1 MALPDPVLAELRQ
14 VVGREAVIATPN
26 DLRIFERDGSIEGA
40 MPDAVV
46 LASSTRQVADVIK
59 VAARHHIPLVPR
71 GAGTG
76 LSGGAVT
83 IRGGIALQVTRM
95 RRILDIDPVA
105 QTAIGEPGV
114 VNKELS
120 LVAAQHGLFYAPDP
134 SSQKAC
140 TLGGNAAENSGGP
153 HCLYY
158 GVTTNHVLG
167 MEVVLADGS
176 VHWVSGDAPDRV
188 GLDLCGV
195 LVGSEGTLCAITKI
209 KVRLLKVPPSV
220 ITLLAAFPNVEAA
233 SQAVS
238 AVIGHGIVPSA
249 LEMMD
254 NVTVGAVEAHY
265 RAGYPTDAGAVLLV
279 EVDGT
284 EESTRE
290 LTDAISA
297 ILTDNHGYAL
307 REAQTP
313 AERDLLWQGRKGA
326 IGALGRIKPNYY
338 LHDGVVPRSR
348 LPQIL
353 SAVGEIG
360 EHYRLPVAN
369 VFHAGDGNLHP
380 NILFDMRDA
389 QVLHQVEAAGEEM
402 LRAVVE
408 MGGALSGEHG
418 IGLEK
423 SAFMPW
429 IFTADDLDAMQRVKH
444 VLDADGILNPGKI
457 FPDPTRKPVHLAG
470 RSGLA
475 VEELQAELGKAGQFL
490 PLDPFH
496 SPGHTIGGL
505 LATGWTGPLRM
516 RYGPPRDFLIGIRVA
531 LPDGKLASAGGR
543 VVKNVSGYD
552 MMKLHYGALGSL
564 GVIVA
569 ASFKVFP
576 KPLHD
581 VTVVTHRGWDGV
593 EEALATPLAPS
604 ALELSSDGRVL
615 ARYLG

>member
-1 MALPDPVLAELRQ
+1 MPLAKHVIDELRRA
-14 VVGREAVIATPN
+14 VGRESVIDSAN

-46 LASSTRQVADVIK
+46 LAANTQQVAEVMRI
-59 VAARHHIPLVPR
+59 ASRHRVPVVPR

-95 RRILDIDPVA
+95 RRILEIDPVA
-105 QTAIGEPGV
+105 QTALVEPGV
-114 VNKELS
+114 VNQELS
-120 LVAAQHGLFYAPDP
+120 LVAARHGLFYAPDP

-140 TLGGNAAENSGGP
+140 TIGGNAAENSGGP

-176 VHWVSGDAPDRV
+176 VRWVTGDAPDRV

-209 KVRLLKVPPSV
+209 KVRLLKIPPSV
-220 ITLLAAFPNVEAA
+220 ITLLAAFPSIEAA

-238 AVIGHGIVPSA
+238 AVIGRGIVPSA

-265 RAGYPTDAGAVLLV
+265 HAGYPTDAGAVLLV
-279 EVDGT
+279 EVDGI

-290 LTDAISA
+290 LTDEIGK
-297 ILTDNHGYAL
+297 ILTANQGYAL
-307 REAQTP
+307 REAQTA

-380 NILFDMRDA
+380 NILFDMRDR
-389 QVLHQVEAAGEEM
+389 QVMHQVESAGEEM

-408 MGGALSGEHG
+408 LGGALSGEHG

-423 SAFMPW
+423 NAFMPW
-429 IFTADDLDAMQRVKH
+429 IYSADDLDAMHRLKDVF
-444 VLDADGILNPGKI
+444 DPDGMLNPGKI
-457 FPDPTRKPVHLAG
+457 FPEPSGKTVHLAG
-470 RSGLA
+470 RTGLA
-475 VEELQAELGKAGQFL
+475 VEAK
-490 PLDPFH
+490 
-496 SPGHTIGGL
+496 
-505 LATGWTGPLRM
+505 W
-516 RYGPPRDFLIGIRVA
+516 
-531 LPDGKLASAGGR
+531 
-543 VVKNVSGYD
+543 
-552 MMKLHYGALGSL
+552 
-564 GVIVA
+564 
-569 ASFKVFP
+569 
-576 KPLHD
+576 
-581 VTVVTHRGWDGV
+581 W
-593 EEALATPLAPS
+593 
-604 ALELSSDGRVL
+604 
-615 ARYLG
+615 

>member
-1 MALPDPVLAELRQ
+1 MSLPESVAAELRR
-14 VVGREAVIATPN
+14 VAGRDAVIDSRN

-40 MPDAVV
+40 TPDAVV
-46 LASSTRQVADVIK
+46 LASNTRQVADVMK
-59 VAARHHIPLVPR
+59 VAARHGVPVVPR

-83 IRGGIALQVTRM
+83 IKGGIALQVTRM
-95 RRILDIDPVA
+95 RRIIEIDPVA
-105 QTAIGEPGV
+105 QTALVEPGV
-114 VNKELS
+114 VNQELS
-120 LVAAQHGLFYAPDP
+120 LAAAQHGLFYAPDP

-140 TLGGNAAENSGGP
+140 TIGGNAAENSGGP

-176 VHWVSGDAPDRV
+176 VHWVSGDTPDRV
-188 GLDLCGV
+188 GLDLCGL

-209 KVRLLKVPPSV
+209 KVKLLRIPPSV
-220 ITLLAAFPNVEAA
+220 ATLLAAFPSIEDA

-238 AVIGHGIVPSA
+238 AVIGHGIVPAA

-254 NVTVGAVEAHY
+254 NVTVGAVESHY
-265 RAGYPTDAGAVLLV
+265 HAGYPTDAGAVLLV
-279 EVDGT
+279 EVDGIA
-284 EESTRE
+284 ESTRE
-290 LTDAISA
+290 LMAAIRDVLA
-297 ILTDNHGYAL
+297 ANRGYAM

-313 AERDLLWQGRKGA
+313 AERDLLWAGRKGA

-423 SAFMPW
+423 NAFMPW

-444 VLDADGILNPGKI
+444 VLDAHGILNPGKI
-457 FPDPTRKPVHLAG
+457 FPDPTRKRVQLAG
-470 RSGLA
+470 RTGLA
-475 VEELQAELGKAGQFL
+475 VEAK
-490 PLDPFH
+490 
-496 SPGHTIGGL
+496 
-505 LATGWTGPLRM
+505 W
-516 RYGPPRDFLIGIRVA
+516 
-531 LPDGKLASAGGR
+531 
-543 VVKNVSGYD
+543 
-552 MMKLHYGALGSL
+552 
-564 GVIVA
+564 
-569 ASFKVFP
+569 
-576 KPLHD
+576 
-581 VTVVTHRGWDGV
+581 W
-593 EEALATPLAPS
+593 
-604 ALELSSDGRVL
+604 
-615 ARYLG
+615 

>member
-1 MALPDPVLAELRQ
+1 MLPESVSGQLRRI
-14 VVGREAVIATPN
+14 VGRESVIESAN

-40 MPDAVV
+40 IPDAVV
-46 LASSTRQVADVIK
+46 LASTTDQVAGVIK
-59 VAARHHIPLVPR
+59 VAAENKIAVVPR

-95 RRILDIDPVA
+95 RRILEIDTVA
-105 QTAIGEPGV
+105 QTATVEPGV
-114 VNKELS
+114 VNQELS

-140 TLGGNAAENSGGP
+140 TIGGNAAENSGGP

-176 VHWVSGDAPDRV
+176 VHWVTGDAPDQV

-209 KVRLLKVPPSV
+209 KVRLLRIPPS
-220 ITLLAAFPNVEAA
+220 IATMLAAFPNIETA

-238 AVIGHGIVPSA
+238 AVIGHGIVPAA

-290 LTDAISA
+290 LMSSIGR
-297 ILTDNHGYAL
+297 ILSDNHGYAM

-313 AERDLLWQGRKGA
+313 AERELLWAGRKGA

-348 LPQIL
+348 LPQVL

-360 EHYRLPVAN
+360 EHYQLPVAN

-380 NILFDMRDA
+380 NILFDMRDREI
-389 QVLHQVEAAGEEM
+389 LHQVESAGEEM

-408 MGGALSGEHG
+408 LGGTLSGEHG

-429 IFTADDLDAMQRVKH
+429 IYSPDDLDAMHRVKDA
-444 VLDADGILNPGKI
+444 LDPAGILNPGKI
-457 FPDPTRKPVHLAG
+457 FPDPSRKAVHLAG
-470 RSGLA
+470 RTGLA
-475 VEELQAELGKAGQFL
+475 
-490 PLDPFH
+490 
-496 SPGHTIGGL
+496 I
-505 LATGWTGPLRM
+505 
-516 RYGPPRDFLIGIRVA
+516 
-531 LPDGKLASAGGR
+531 
-543 VVKNVSGYD
+543 
-552 MMKLHYGALGSL
+552 
-564 GVIVA
+564 
-569 ASFKVFP
+569 
-576 KPLHD
+576 
-581 VTVVTHRGWDGV
+581 
-593 EEALATPLAPS
+593 EAKWW
-604 ALELSSDGRVL
+604 
-615 ARYLG
+615 